1 MRIEEGLLDD
11 LEAIEAGD
19 PKEMLRATASA
30 GAQVRYAVAAAH
42 DAEVARLA
50 DEGRPRAILVAGM
63 GGSGISGD
71 VLAAVAGTAATV
83 PLVVHRGYGLPG
95 WVGPTDLVMGV
106 SCSGTTEET
115 LSAVDEAGRRGA
127 RLLTVGAAGSPLADL
142 GVRGHGVHVAVDA
155 AGRMP
160 RACLWMLSVPL
171 LVAADALGVVPVPAD
186 ALDAAADRLDEIAER
201 CRPAGETFA
210 NPGKS
215 LAVEL
220 AGSLPVLWG
229 STDLAGVAAYRFAC
243 QLNENANYPAVSGV
257 LPEANHNQI
266 VTLDGAFGAAAV
278 STEGDFFRDR
288 MTEPDPA
295 RMRLVLLADADEHP
309 QLRRRREL
317 SRALAEARGVAVS
330 ELVAEGAHRVER
342 LASLVGVIDFASVY
356 LALTLGVDPTTIAPI
371 DELKQRIAQ

>member
-1 MRIEEGLLDD
+1 
-11 LEAIEAGD
+11 
-19 PKEMLRATASA
+19 
-30 GAQVRYAVAAAH
+30 
-42 DAEVARLA
+42 
-50 DEGRPRAILVAGM
+50 
-63 GGSGISGD
+63 
-71 VLAAVAGTAATV
+71 
-83 PLVVHRGYGLPG
+83 
-95 WVGPTDLVMGV
+95 
-106 SCSGTTEET
+106 
-115 LSAVDEAGRRGA
+115 
-127 RLLTVGAAGSPLADL
+127 
-142 GVRGHGVHVAVDA
+142 
-155 AGRMP
+155 
-160 RACLWMLSVPL
+160 
-171 LVAADALGVVPVPAD
+171 
-186 ALDAAADRLDEIAER
+186 
-201 CRPAGETFA
+201 
-210 NPGKS
+210 
-215 LAVEL
+215 
-220 AGSLPVLWG
+220 VLWG